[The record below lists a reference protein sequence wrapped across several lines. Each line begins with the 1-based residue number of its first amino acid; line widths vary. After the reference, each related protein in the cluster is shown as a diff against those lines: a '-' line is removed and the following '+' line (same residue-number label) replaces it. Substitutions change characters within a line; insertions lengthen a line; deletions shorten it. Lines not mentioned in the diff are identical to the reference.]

1 MTLPRLKAAR
11 AATAFIAAAL
21 LLSVPATAS
30 AVELS
35 QPEYQVIRDHDVT
48 IPMRDGAALVADV
61 FRPDGAGRFP
71 VIMSLGAYQKDLE
84 ATLPYGK
91 PPFTHRETPEPEWW
105 TARGYVVIRVDS
117 RGTGKSP
124 GKTDIWSA
132 QEARDYYDAIEW
144 AAGRAWSN
152 GKIGLA
158 GVSYYSIVQWNVASL
173 RPPSLTTILVWEG
186 WSDTYRDAVF
196 QGGVFNLSFLTRWWT
211 HVQARQLLERT
222 RVDNPAALEE
232 HLMWNYM
239 VHNLDGPWWDE
250 VKARAQFDRIEV
262 PLYSSGN
269 WGGWNHHM
277 RGNVEG
283 FLRSASEHKKL
294 QMHIGGHTDAFFS
307 DEGKIEM
314 LRWFDYWLKGIDT
327 GIMDE
332 PPISLCIRTSVSACD
347 WRFENEWPLART
359 QFTKYYLSPAAAGA
373 VADAV
378 ADGTLAGAAPAKAG
392 AITYWAGPDA
402 YLRARAGKPTAT
414 FVTPPLD
421 EDVEIT
427 GPINLVMWV
436 SSETEDMDIF
446 AYLRN
451 MAPDG
456 TTETLTRGILKVSHR
471 KLDEALSTP
480 YRPYHTHDGEE
491 KLEAG
496 EVVRIEVEI
505 LPTSM
510 IFKKGHRIRLD
521 IAPHDAQHYDGAY
534 KIANNTIYTGGD
546 RASYVLLPI
555 VPAK

>member
-1 MTLPRLKAAR
+1 MVKAL
-11 AATAFIAAAL
+11 AFLVAAAL
-21 LLSVPATAS
+21 LSVAPATAP
-30 AVELS
+30 AIELS
-35 QPEYQVIRDHDVT
+35 QPEHQVIRDHDVK
-48 IPMRDGAALVADV
+48 IPLRDGAVLVADV
-61 FRPDGAGRFP
+61 FRPDGAGKFP

-91 PPFTHRETPEPEWW
+91 PPFTHRETPEPAWW
-105 TARGYVVIRVDS
+105 TARGYIVIRVDS

-124 GKTDIWSA
+124 GKTDIWST

-144 AAGRAWSN
+144 AARQEWSN
-152 GKIGLA
+152 GKVGLA

-173 RPPSLTTILVWEG
+173 QPPSLTTILVWEG

-211 HVQARQLLERT
+211 HVQGRQLLERT

-250 VKARAQFDRIEV
+250 VKARARFDRIEV

-283 FLRSASEHKKL
+283 FLRSASAHKKL

-314 LRWFDYWLKGIDT
+314 LRWFDYWLKGINT

-332 PPISLCIRTSVSACD
+332 PPINLCVRTSVSTCD

-359 QFTKYYLSPAAAGA
+359 RFTKYYLSPAAAGA
-373 VADAV
+373 VAEAV
-378 ADGTLAGAAPAKAG
+378 ADGTLAGAAPAEAG

-414 FVTPPLD
+414 FVTAALD
-421 EDVEIT
+421 QDVEIT

-436 SSETEDMDIF
+436 SSETEDMDVF

-456 TTETLTRGILKVSHR
+456 TVETLTRGILKVSHR
-471 KLDEALSTP
+471 KLDDALSTP

-491 KLEAG
+491 KLAAG

-510 IFKKGHRIRLD
+510 IFRKGHRIRLD